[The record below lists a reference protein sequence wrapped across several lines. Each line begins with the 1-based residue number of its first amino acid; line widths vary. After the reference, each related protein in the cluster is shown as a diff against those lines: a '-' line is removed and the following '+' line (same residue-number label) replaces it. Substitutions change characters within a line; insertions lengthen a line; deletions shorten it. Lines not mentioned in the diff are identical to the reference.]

1 MSSMLD
7 RFYKRSAHL
16 NALLNSDPAE
26 AVKQAR
32 EINLASHILAN
43 WKKIDLLEVIVSLR
57 LAQAVVE
64 DDLAVEPLLV
74 ETERCGVLPRFCGH
88 FH

>member
-32 EINLASHILAN
+32 EINLDPGTDERFNMMGLRAAILVDGGALTQQQDAIEEGLGEFN
-43 WKKIDLLEVIVSLR
+43 PSTQR
-57 LAQAVVE
+57 LGSA
-64 DDLAVEPLLV
+64 
-74 ETERCGVLPRFCGH
+74 
-88 FH
+88 